1 MNNFAAIK
9 TDNLTKSFN
18 SLTAVDCLN
27 IEIPKGELFGLVG
40 PDGAGKT
47 TTMRLLAAIMD
58 PTSGDAW
65 VAGLSIRTAGERIKE
80 KIGYMSQRFGLYED
94 LTVMENIL
102 FYADLYEVPKKERPP
117 RIERLLGFS
126 NLTPFKDR
134 LAGKLSGGMKQKLGL
149 ACSLIH
155 TPEVLFLDEPTNGV
169 DPVSRRDFWK
179 ILYDL
184 LKEGIT
190 IFVSTAYLDEA
201 ERCTRIALMHNGKVL
216 KLDNPAAIKQSLG
229 LPMIELWSGDAR
241 SALPVVRQIPGT
253 RSASIYGDR
262 LHIAL
267 EQREAA
273 GSVVEAVK
281 KMGIEVKGLRDIQP
295 SLEDVFI
302 SMVEKKEGIAE
313 CGLRNAE
320 LRRTNDH
327 KS

>member
-1 MNNFAAIK
+1 M
-9 TDNLTKSFN
+9 
-18 SLTAVDCLN
+18 
-27 IEIPKGELFGLVG
+27 E
-40 PDGAGKT
+40 
-47 TTMRLLAAIMD
+47 
-58 PTSGDAW
+58 PTSGDGW
-65 VAGLSIRTAGERIKE
+65 VSGHSILTEGELIKE

-184 LKEGIT
+184 LKAGVT
-190 IFVSTAYLDEA
+190 ILVSTAYLDEA
-201 ERCTRIALMHNGKVL
+201 ERCSRIGLMHNGKIL
-216 KLDNPAAIKQSLG
+216 IEDEPKNIRNSLH
-229 LPMIELWSGDAR
+229 LPMIEVWSDDAR
-241 SALPVVRQIPGT
+241 SALEQIRRLDGVHGV
-253 RSASIYGDR
+253 SLYGDR
-262 LHIAL
+262 LHITL
-267 EQREAA
+267 EERMNAA
-273 GSVVEAVK
+273 EVVVK
-281 KMGIEVKGLRDIQP
+281 IRHAGIDVKDFRDILP

-302 SMVEKKEGIAE
+302 SMVGKSLSNAE
-313 CGLRNAE
+313 FGVRNAE
-320 LRRTNDH
+320 
-327 KS
+327 